1 MTTVAVLSEPPRPG
15 RVLSPLV
22 DDTPL
27 TPAEAAELYAAMLRD
42 VADAV
47 ERSGGDLLVNYRE
60 DDALPDDNRQDDAPP
75 DDNRQDDALPDDNRS
90 TVETE
95 IRDVVRP
102 ALEEPDAARFEVQ
115 VGETFGAR
123 AGNTATHLLEREDVE
138 SVALVEP
145 TSVFLGRTEI
155 DGAAMKLRRSEVVL
169 GPARGG
175 RVYYAGFTDT
185 VDFRTAYTPPAVGT
199 LAARARDAG
208 HDVDFL
214 EVLPV
219 VETAGDLA
227 SALVHVDARQTAGL
241 PVPDNFV
248 ATCEEF
254 DLGVEID
261 GTDLRVV
268 R

>member
-1 MTTVAVLSEPPRPG
+1 MTTVAVLTEPPRPG

-22 DDTPL
+22 EATPL
-27 TPAEAAELYAAMLRD
+27 TPAEGAELYAAMLRD
-42 VADAV
+42 VAGAV
-47 ERSGGDLLVNYRE
+47 ERSGGDLLVNYRR
-60 DDALPDDNRQDDAPP
+60 DDALADDH
-75 DDNRQDDALPDDNRS
+75 RQDDALPDDHRS

-115 VGETFGAR
+115 VGETVGAR

-145 TSVFLGRTEI
+145 TSVFLGRTDI

-169 GPARGG
+169 GPARDG

-185 VDFRTAYTPPAVGT
+185 VDFRTAYSPPAVDT
-199 LAARARDAG
+199 LASRARDVG

-227 SALVHVDARQTAGL
+227 SALVYVDARQTAGL
-241 PVPDNFV
+241 PVPDSFA

-254 DLGVEID
+254 GLDVEID
-261 GTDLRVV
+261 GTTLRVV